1 MQTLL
6 EGVELRDPTRSL
18 ETVNRLGAGL
28 PERILRRVQLI
39 LASVPDPDT
48 SIRFLERL
56 RQQNPEA
63 FDRIA
68 VSPAALRCAANIF
81 SQSRF
86 LAESVV
92 LHPERILQVAAS
104 GSLYRVLRE
113 DEYEAR
119 LLEFLRDA
127 GADRGVPA
135 AEELARF
142 RRRQLLR
149 IVVRDVLGI
158 ASLSDITEEIS
169 NLADAILDVAYRGIR
184 RELVARH
191 GEPKH
196 EGGPC
201 GFSIIALGK
210 LGGKELNYSSD
221 IDLMFVYRGAGET
234 SGPAVTSNAEFYK
247 KVANRCTALLSS
259 YTSEGQ
265 CYRVDLRLRP
275 DGALGEISSSLE
287 GACSY
292 YANRARDWEKQMLI
306 KARVAAGER
315 EPGAALLE
323 FVEPLIYK
331 SSLDFRAV
339 EAVSETR
346 QRIGEKLAARR
357 GANTG
362 TDVKLSPGGIRDIE
376 FLVQC
381 LQRLHGGR
389 EPWVR
394 HGGTLLALF
403 RLRDKGLLSGLE
415 YARLA
420 SAYQFLRYLEH
431 RLQIEDDRQTHTLPA
446 GENELDLLARRMP
459 ADASWGYT
467 EPLRNG
473 EALLAKLAEH
483 RTVVREIYERVIY
496 AQQPMYYTTALES
509 AAGTAEPE
517 PGPARETVAESNLIR
532 FLDQRAP
539 QLGSA
544 IDAANLKRG
553 RDRFEHFLEKTLAD
567 GGLLERLNADP
578 ELARATLDIF
588 EHSPYLSDQLL
599 RSPELVDEIRR
610 PIAPTGG
617 PATPMSASADASMNA
632 PISEG
637 AALRRFY
644 SRQMLRIQCD
654 SVLRRAPIF
663 QTLSNTSALADTV
676 IEAAYRIA
684 ILESPPPA
692 AADYVPRDQMMVIA
706 LGRLG
711 MKEFDL
717 GSDADLIFV
726 IPDEDAHEHTY
737 WSGVAERIIQTLS
750 SYTGEGVIFAV
761 DTRLRPHG
769 REGNLVQTEGA
780 YRSYFA
786 SQAEA
791 WEGITYMKS
800 RGVAGNFKRATQFL
814 HGLQELD
821 WRRYGQSMRSKKEL
835 AEMRARLEREQGP
848 RNALKA
854 GAGGYYDID
863 FALMYLRL
871 KGAGIFYP
879 VLNTPERIDVIEKM
893 GHLDREDADFLR
905 EAATFYRA
913 VDHGQRVMTGHAEGN
928 LPTAQAQ
935 FETLSELVKRWT
947 PEHLHSERLDIT
959 LKDIRRRTREFF
971 NRLFGRT

>member
-18 ETVNRLGAGL
+18 EAVTRLGAGL
-28 PERILRRVQLI
+28 PERVARRIQVA

-56 RQQNPEA
+56 RGQNHEA

-68 VSPAALRCAANIF
+68 GSPAALRCAANIF
-81 SQSRF
+81 SYSRF
-86 LAESVV
+86 LSESVV
-92 LHPERILQVAAS
+92 LHPEHILQVAGS
-104 GSLYRVLRE
+104 GSFYRTLRP
-113 DEYEAR
+113 DEYETR
-119 LLEFLRDA
+119 MLEFLRA
-127 GADRGVPA
+127 GLYPEARRVPA

-158 ASLSDITEEIS
+158 ATLSDVTEEIS
-169 NLADAILDVAYRGIR
+169 NLADTILDVTYQSIR

-191 GEPKH
+191 GEPRLAD
-196 EGGPC
+196 GIC

-221 IDLMFVYRGAGET
+221 IDLMFVYHGSGET
-234 SGPAVTSNAEFYK
+234 SGPAVISNAEFYK
-247 KVANRCTALLSS
+247 KVANQYTALLSS

-275 DGALGEISSSLE
+275 DGTLGEICSSVE
-287 GACSY
+287 GASNY

-315 EPGAALLE
+315 EPGSALLE
-323 FVEPLIYK
+323 FVEPLIYQ
-331 SSLDFRAV
+331 SSLDFKAV

-357 GANTG
+357 SANTG
-362 TDVKLSPGGIRDIE
+362 TDVKLAPGGIRDIE

-403 RLRDKGLLSGLE
+403 RLRDKGLLSGVE

-431 RLQIEDDRQTHTLPA
+431 RLQIQDDRQTHTLPA
-446 GENELDLLARRMP
+446 DEDELDLLARRMP
-459 ADASWGYT
+459 VGASLGYT
-467 EPLRNG
+467 EPLING
-473 EALLAKLAEH
+473 DALRAKLAEH
-483 RTVVREIYERVIY
+483 RAAVTEIYERVIH
-496 AQQPMYYTTALES
+496 AQKPMYYTLLADAVAES
-509 AAGTAEPE
+509 PE
-517 PGPARETVAESNLIR
+517 QKGQARRDMEAPIRESNLIR

-539 QLGSA
+539 QLGA
-544 IDAANLKRG
+544 TIDAANLRRG
-553 RDRFEHFLEKTLAD
+553 RDRFEHFLEKALAD
-567 GGLLERLNADP
+567 GGLLHRLNTDT
-578 ELARATLDIF
+578 ELARSALDIF
-588 EHSPYLSDQLL
+588 EHSPYLADQLL
-599 RSPELVDEIRR
+599 RNPELLEEIYQ
-610 PIAPTGG
+610 PVE
-617 PATPMSASADASMNA
+617 PASGRMDDGS
-632 PISEG
+632 
-637 AALRRFY
+637 ALRRFY
-644 SRQMLRIQCD
+644 SRQMLRIQSD
-654 SVLRRAPIF
+654 SVLAGAPIF
-663 QTLSNTSALADTV
+663 NTLSNTSTLTDAV
-676 IEAAYRIA
+676 IEAAYHIA
-684 ILESPPPA
+684 ILESPEPA
-692 AADYVPRDQMMVIA
+692 HAGYTPRDQMMVIA

-717 GSDADLIFV
+717 GSDADLLFV
-726 IPDEDAHEHTY
+726 IPDEDAGQHAY
-737 WSGVAERIIQTLS
+737 WSAVAERVIQTLS
-750 SYTGEGVIFAV
+750 SYTGEGMMFAV

-769 REGNLVQTEGA
+769 REGNLVQTDAA
-780 YRSYFA
+780 YRAYFA
-786 SQAEA
+786 SHAEA
-791 WEGITYMKS
+791 WEGITYMKA
-800 RGVAGNFKRATQFL
+800 RGVAGNFQRATQFL
-814 HGLQELD
+814 HELQEVD

-854 GAGGYYDID
+854 GPGGYYDID

-913 VDHGQRVMTGHAEGN
+913 IDHGQRVMTGHSEGN

-947 PEHLHSERLDIT
+947 PEHLHKQRLDVT
-959 LKDIRRRTREFF
+959 LRDIRRRTRDFF